1 MAHAKIIERDK
12 TGRTILLKRVRLS
25 FADSLKEPSVPK
37 KAEPGT
43 KPTHSANVLIEKDR
57 PDFEEKRAMIVEGL
71 KAAAREFKK
80 PEDWWSKLL
89 ENSPKQLC
97 FRKGT
102 SFATDEGEVYKG
114 YENALVI
121 VGKGPGGGSKRPI
134 LKDRHKRDVAVE
146 DINDVLYNGSYADVS
161 VSFYGTDKGG
171 TARLTCS
178 FEVIRGHQEGERM
191 GGGGVGYSDDDFDE
205 LVDDDSTF
213 DGGPSSTTST
223 TSSSSTTSTTSSSSS
238 DSLLDF

>member
-25 FADSLKEPSVPK
+25 FADSLKEASVPK

-43 KPTHSANVLIEKDR
+43 KPTHSANVLIEKDQ
-57 PDFEEKRAMIVEGL
+57 PGFEEKRAMIVEGL

-102 SFATDEGEVYKG
+102 SFANDETGEVYKG

-205 LVDDDSTF
+205 LEDDDSTF
-213 DGGPSSTTST
+213 DGGPSSTTG
-223 TSSSSTTSTTSSSSS
+223 TSSSSS
-238 DSLLDF
+238 ESLLDF